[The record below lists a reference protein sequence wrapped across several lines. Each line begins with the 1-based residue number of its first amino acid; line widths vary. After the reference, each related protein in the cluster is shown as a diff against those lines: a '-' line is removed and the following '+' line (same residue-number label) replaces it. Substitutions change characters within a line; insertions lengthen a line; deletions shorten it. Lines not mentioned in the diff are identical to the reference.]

1 MPSRA
6 EPEQPFVVSEQPSAS
21 VGAAGDDLRTTPFA
35 HLLVELLVAQS
46 SGTLFIRDAKQA
58 PQAAIGFES
67 GMPVAVVLEHAVD
80 INELSAALIPL
91 CAWAEGRFVFAEGHA
106 LESDRAIVS
115 ASPLDPL
122 LLLTAAARGPL
133 REDAVDQ
140 AIGVIG
146 RNLLELNPQIDLD
159 RYGFTGRESAVIESL
174 ELGAVDLEQLRAL
187 AAVPERVLRRVIY
200 ILRLTGALT
209 LTPPVRRFSGTVTQP
224 DLSQLDEPDWTV
236 SQPRLRPSGMSRVR
250 RTPPPRLFR
259 SGAGSAGRYSVREP
273 DHGMTA
279 LEVPDVEP
287 ASIAPEPRP
296 SEPRVAMPVPPPSPA
311 LARDR
316 EPVKAESRARAAQAA
331 VLWDRAEAALRRRDP
346 SGALLCARDAI
357 KVGTPSAEQEALL
370 AWALYQNSGA
380 GARIHPKVFEHL
392 DHALRTDP
400 LCESAH
406 YYKGLLFKQKG
417 LLDRAHAHFQRVLLL
432 NSGHVDAAREV
443 HLYERRRS
451 QNSQPPGLLRR
462 WLKRER

>member
-6 EPEQPFVVSEQPSAS
+6 EQEQSLVASEQPSAPA
-21 VGAAGDDLRTTPFA
+21 GAASDDLRTTPFA

-46 SGTLFIRDAKQA
+46 SGTLFIRDAKEA

-67 GMPVAVVLEHAVD
+67 GLPVAAVLERAEG

-91 CAWAEGRFVFAEGHA
+91 CAWAEGRFVFVEGHE
-106 LESDRAIVS
+106 LESSRAIVS
-115 ASPLDPL
+115 ASQLDPL
-122 LLLTAAARGPL
+122 ALLTAAARGPL

-146 RNLLELNPQIDLD
+146 RNLLELNPQVDLA
-159 RYGFTGRESAVIESL
+159 RYGFIGREAAVIESL
-174 ELGAVDLEQLRAL
+174 ELGAIDLEQLRAL

-200 ILRLTGALT
+200 ILRLTGALA

-224 DLSQLDEPDWTV
+224 DLAQLDEPDWTV
-236 SQPRLRPSGMSRVR
+236 SRPQLRPSGMSRVR
-250 RTPPPRLFR
+250 RAPPPRLFR
-259 SGAGSAGRYSVREP
+259 SGAGSSGRYSVREP

-287 ASIAPEPRP
+287 VSVAPEPAP
-296 SEPRVAMPVPPPSPA
+296 PEPRVAPPVSQPLPSRQREPA
-311 LARDR
+311 KADARD
-316 EPVKAESRARAAQAA
+316 RAAQAA

-346 SGALLCARDAI
+346 SGALLCARDAM

-370 AWALYQNSGA
+370 AWALYQNGGT

-392 DHALRTDP
+392 DHALRNDP
-400 LCESAH
+400 LCERAN
-406 YYKGLLFKQKG
+406 YYRGVLLKQKG
-417 LLDRAHAHFQRVLLL
+417 LLDRAHAHFQRVLML
-432 NSGHVDAAREV
+432 NPGHLDAAREV
-443 HLYERRRS
+443 HLYEKRRS
-451 QNSQPPGLLRR
+451 QNSQPPGLLKR
-462 WLKRER
+462 WLKRESSK